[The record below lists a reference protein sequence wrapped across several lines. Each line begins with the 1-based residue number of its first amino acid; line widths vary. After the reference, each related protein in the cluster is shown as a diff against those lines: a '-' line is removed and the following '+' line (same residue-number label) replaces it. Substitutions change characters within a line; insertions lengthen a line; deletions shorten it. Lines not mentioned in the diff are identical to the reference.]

1 MLKPRTIT
9 IISVV
14 GVFWVIGLLPPDSE
28 TTPPTASP
36 TITSTQTAT
45 PTAEPDSSSDKDAEV
60 SPETTPEPS
69 GDNEASAPESTMPA
83 NEASDEPTTEP
94 APEQSPEPTQA
105 PETEQPQQE
114 PESELVAEPTPDQT
128 ETNIYST
135 LLAGLTLAP
144 EVTSGYD
151 RDLFKHWVDAD
162 RDGCNARE
170 EVLIIESLDPV
181 ELSSTCRALSGR
193 WLSRFD
199 GVVITESSR
208 LDIDHMVPLKEA
220 WDSGANAWSAER
232 REAFANDLDL
242 PEALIAVSAS
252 SNRSK
257 SARDPAEWLPT
268 AGSYV
273 CQYVKD
279 WMSVKTKWQLSV
291 DQREFEALRSV
302 SLGCVN

>member
-1 MLKPRTIT
+1 VKPKTIAIITT
-9 IISVV
+9 IAFFGIVTTFGSNS
-14 GVFWVIGLLPPDSE
+14 SE
-28 TTPPTASP
+28 TNTTSLSPRQTTQTEAPASTQTTEARPEQAETSTAATETAAPAASP
-36 TITSTQTAT
+36 TSEPSASAEPTSTQTSEPTSAPT
-45 PTAEPDSSSDKDAEV
+45 TYPTASNESDLVA
-60 SPETTPEPS
+60 
-69 GDNEASAPESTMPA
+69 
-83 NEASDEPTTEP
+83 DEPP
-94 APEQSPEPTQA
+94 PTN
-105 PETEQPQQE
+105 ETDRF
-114 PESELVAEPTPDQT
+114 SV
-128 ETNIYST
+128 
-135 LLAGLTLAP
+135 LLAGLDIEP

-268 AGSYV
+268 ASGYV

-302 SLGCVN
+302 SLGCVND